1 MKNLD
6 YLPHDPHSKRIQ
18 HDGLNLEKES
28 YLSLKKKKIMNST
41 TLRILPPC
49 ISIV

>member
-6 YLPHDPHSKRIQ
+6 YLPHAPHSKRIQ

-28 YLSLKKKKIMNST
+28 NIIGS
-41 TLRILPPC
+41 
-49 ISIV
+49 V